1 MRQLGRLTPC
11 WARVVVFIKLTPP
24 SPHLSSIVSNFS
36 STLVYS
42 LVETGHWKMVSILP
56 INAKQQTNLS
66 LSTNIS
72 NHNLVNQSQS
82 YNMLSSVSVPW
93 SILWNQFISLVD
105 RGSLR
110 VKCLP
115 KSTTKWLALVHNPE
129 SRRPEPSKLQRL
141 SLFQYEHIH
150 IFWRWRGDKLS
161 PQKLSQ
167 QVN

>member
-82 YNMLSSVSVPW
+82 YNMK
-93 SILWNQFISLVD
+93 WNQFISLVD

-150 IFWRWRGDKLS
+150 IFWRLRGDKLR